1 MSDMLYLAW
10 RYVSYHRWKTLILVL
25 AITLV
30 VFLPAALN
38 VLIDRSAQQL
48 MARAEST
55 PLLVG
60 AKGSPLELALSSLYF
75 DADTP
80 ARAQFADADVVRESG
95 LADPIPL
102 YVRFRASGYAI
113 VGTTLE
119 YFTFRTLTF
128 ADGRPLAMLGEAV
141 VGSTV
146 ARELGLRVGDS
157 IVSSP
162 ESAFDLAGVY
172 PLKMKVVGILEPGYS
187 ADDEAVFVDIKTT
200 WVIEGL
206 GHGHQ
211 DLETAGSS
219 AIMNRDE
226 DRIVAN
232 ASLVQYN
239 EITAENADSFHFHG
253 DLSGYPLS
261 AILVVPNDTKSGVI
275 LQGRLQ
281 NTEGDTQII
290 RPKEIIEALLT
301 TVFTVQQFVVAAVA
315 LVGTATVAVAVLV
328 ILLSLRLRLR
338 ERLTLFKI
346 GGSKSVIAGVMAA
359 EIMAVII
366 ASSLLAL
373 VLTVIVDRYGAGIIR
388 ALLLG

>member
-1 MSDMLYLAW
+1 MKDMLYLAW
-10 RYVSYHRWKTLILVL
+10 RYVLYHRWKTLILVL

-38 VLIDRSAQQL
+38 VLIERSAQQL
-48 MARAEST
+48 TARAENT
-55 PLLVG
+55 PLLLG

-80 ARAQFADADVVRESG
+80 SLARFTDADLIRETG
-95 LADPIPL
+95 LAEPVPL
-102 YVRFRASGYAI
+102 YVRFRASGYSI
-113 VGTTLE
+113 VGTTLD
-119 YFTFRTLTF
+119 YFAFRELQY
-128 ADGRPLAMLGEAV
+128 AAGRPLVVLGEAV
-141 VGSTV
+141 IGATV
-146 ARELGLRVGDS
+146 ARELELAVGDS

-172 PLKMKVVGILEPGYS
+172 PLKMMVVGILEPAYS
-187 ADDEAVFVDIKTT
+187 ADDDAVFVDVKTS

-211 DLETAGSS
+211 DLESVESS
-219 AIMNRDE
+219 AVMSRDK

-239 EITAENADSFHFHG
+239 EITPENSDSFHFHG
-253 DLSGYPLS
+253 DLSDYPLS
-261 AILVVPNDTKSGVI
+261 AVLVVPNDTKSGVI
-275 LQGRLQ
+275 LQGRLE
-281 NTEGDTQII
+281 NAEADTQIV
-290 RPKEIIEALLT
+290 RPGEIIEALLE
-301 TVFTVQQFVVAAVA
+301 TVFTIQQFVVAAVA
-315 LVGTATVAVAVLV
+315 LVGTATIAVAVLV
-328 ILLSLRLRLR
+328 ILLSLRLRRR

-346 GGSKSVIAGVMAA
+346 GGSQSVIAGVMAA

-373 VLTVIVDRYGAGIIR
+373 ALTVIVDRYGAGLMR
-388 ALLLG
+388 ALLLT

>member
-1 MSDMLYLAW
+1 MKDMLYLAW
-10 RYVSYHRWKTLILVL
+10 RYVLYHRWKTLILVL

-30 VFLPAALN
+30 VFLPFALN
-38 VLIDRSAQQL
+38 VLIERSAQQL
-48 MARAEST
+48 TARAEST
-55 PLLVG
+55 PLLLG

-80 ARAQFADADVVRESG
+80 SPARFADANVIRESG
-95 LADPIPL
+95 LAEPIPL
-102 YVRFRASGYAI
+102 YARFRASGYSI
-113 VGTTLE
+113 VGTTLD
-119 YFTFRTLTF
+119 YFAFRELQF
-128 ADGRPLAMLGEAV
+128 AAGRPLAMLGEAV
-141 VGSTV
+141 IGATV
-146 ARELGLRVGDS
+146 AREIGLAVGDS

-172 PLKMKVVGILEPGYS
+172 PLKMTVVGILEPAYS
-187 ADDEAVFVDIKTT
+187 ADDQAVFVDVKTS

-211 DLETAGSS
+211 DLESVESS
-219 AIMNRDE
+219 AVMSRDK

-239 EITAENADSFHFHG
+239 EITAENSDSFHFHG
-253 DLSGYPLS
+253 DLSDYPLS
-261 AILVVPNDTKSGVI
+261 AVLVVPNDTKSGVI
-275 LQGRLQ
+275 LQGRL
-281 NTEGDTQII
+281 EHAEADTQII
-290 RPKEIIEALLT
+290 RPREIIEALLE

-328 ILLSLRLRLR
+328 ILLSLRLRRR

-346 GGSKSVIAGVMAA
+346 GGSQSVIAGVMAA

-373 VLTVIVDRYGAGIIR
+373 VLTVIVDRYGAGLIR
-388 ALLLG
+388 ALLLS